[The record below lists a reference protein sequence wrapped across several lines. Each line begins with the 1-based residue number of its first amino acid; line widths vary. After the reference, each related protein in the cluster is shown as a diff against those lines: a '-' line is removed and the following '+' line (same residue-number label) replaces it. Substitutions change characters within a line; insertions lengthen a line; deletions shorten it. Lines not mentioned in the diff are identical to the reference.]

1 MDYNTVIIG
10 SGVAGMTA
18 AIYLAR
24 ANISVCILE
33 KEMPGGQ
40 ITRTSTIDN
49 YPGFITIEG
58 PELASAMYN
67 QVMNLKVPYF
77 YTAGIEIVNLPDKKI
92 VKTSNQELTCQ
103 NVIIAT
109 GRSPRK
115 LNVPNEEKLT
125 GRGISYCAICDGGL
139 YKDKNVA
146 VIGGGKAAL
155 EESLYLSKM
164 CSKVTL
170 IHRKDGFRAEEE
182 LINDVKSQ
190 PNIEV
195 LTDRTVEKFIE
206 EDNKLASIVINNEN
220 SEPEEIKVDGCFE
233 YIGQTPNTDNFKN
246 LDILDDDGYVK
257 VNLNYETN
265 IKNIYAIGDCIKKE
279 LYQIITACSDG
290 ALVADKIIKN
300 N

>member
-1 MDYNTVIIG
+1 MDYNTIIIG

-24 ANISVCILE
+24 ANVSVCILE
-33 KEMPGGQ
+33 KEVPGGQ

-49 YPGFITIEG
+49 YPGFISIEG

-77 YTAGIEIVNLPDKKI
+77 YTAGIEVINLPDKKI
-92 VKTSNQELTCQ
+92 VKTNSHELTCQ

-115 LNVPNEEKLT
+115 LNVPNEEKLA
-125 GRGISYCAICDGGL
+125 GRGISYCAICDGNL
-139 YKDKNVA
+139 YKNKNVA

-155 EESLYLSKM
+155 EEAIYLSKI
-164 CSKVTL
+164 CSNVTL
-170 IHRKDGFRAEEE
+170 IHRRDSFRAEED

-190 PNIEV
+190 PNIEI

-206 EDNKLASIVINNEN
+206 EGEKLASIIINDEN
-220 SEPEEIKVDGCFE
+220 GESEELKVDGCFE
-233 YIGQTPNTDNFKN
+233 YIGQIPNTENFKN
-246 LDILDDDGYVK
+246 LNILNQEGYIEVDE
-257 VNLNYETN
+257 NYETV
-265 IKNIYAIGDCIKKE
+265 IKNIYAIGDCVKKD
-279 LYQIITACSDG
+279 LYQIITACNDG
-290 ALVADKIIKN
+290 AIAANKIAKM
-300 N
+300 